1 MGWLFGDYMSTN
13 VHSGGGSTEK
23 TYEAIR
29 IRQARLR
36 RAVEESKERVRIS
49 RIELKKSIGNMK
61 KSWKELLYYICGYTK
76 IFVFVIKHKKLKR
89 R

>member
-29 IRQARLR
+29 IREARLR
-36 RAVEESKERVRIS
+36 RAVEESKEEVRIS
-49 RIELKKSIGNMK
+49 RIKFKESIENMK
-61 KSWKELLYYICGYTK
+61 KSWKELLYYIHNYTK
-76 IFVFVIKHKKLKR
+76 IFVFVIKHKKHIR